1 MKLILFLMSFSVA
14 LLGSQYSIIV
24 SKKAP
29 FSTLSTQQIRDI
41 YLQKR
46 HSIGEIKIIPINLV
60 GQDESR
66 IAFEYSVLEMDRNRL
81 NAYWVKQH
89 FQGVTPP
96 LTQPSFESIKTF
108 VQNVEGSMGY
118 IPSVMVDGNVKVVYE
133 F

>member
-1 MKLILFLMSFSVA
+1 MGLPIVLFGSQFSV
-14 LLGSQYSIIV
+14 IV

-29 FSTLSTQQIRDI
+29 FSTLSTQQVREI
-41 YLQKR
+41 YLLKR
-46 HSIGEIKIIPINLV
+46 HFVGDVKIIPINLV

-66 IAFEYSVLEMDRNRL
+66 SVFESAVLGMDRNRL
-81 NAYWVKQH
+81 NDYWVKQH

-96 LTQPSFESIKTF
+96 LTQPSFESIKAF

-118 IPSVMVDGNVKVVYE
+118 LPSGMVDSTVKVVYE